1 MLRFAALCAAL
12 GLVAFSLALPVSAD
26 EKAPPIDEIMK
37 KLHGKAGSHKVIG
50 KGLDAAELDW
60 EAIAKHAKIYSDLA
74 ASLDKNTPE
83 KGDKKAWDKLSQG
96 VRQGRQGPGRGG
108 REEGQGSGEG
118 GVRPAQGVVRRLPRE
133 PPLRMTNDQ

>member
-1 MLRFAALCAAL
+1 MLRFAALGAGL

-26 EKAPPIDEIMK
+26 DKAPPIDEIMK

-60 EAIAKHAKIYSDLA
+60 EAIAKHAKIYADLA

-83 KGDKKAWDKLSQG
+83 KGDKKAWDKLSQAYAKDAKALADAAAKKDKEAAKA
-96 VRQGRQGPGRGG
+96 VFGRLKESCDACHENHR
-108 REEGQGSGEG
+108 
-118 GVRPAQGVVRRLPRE
+118 
-133 PPLRMTNDQ
+133 